1 MSRRSNKSADES
13 VEPADASEIQNEPI
27 RKPEDVPAPL
37 VGGVAVTIGRIVRVV
52 ENANHIGPVKIVVR
66 AGIIAKIPEPTNPEK
81 VEVSVFR
88 TGEVASVIAQY
99 LDPVNDDDVTTLA
112 LVDDRKAS
120 WHWPP
125 KG

>member
-1 MSRRSNKSADES
+1 MSKSSEPEPVHNK
-13 VEPADASEIQNEPI
+13 PTP
-27 RKPEDVPAPL
+27 KPKEVPVPL

-52 ENANHIGPVKIVVR
+52 ENANHVGPVKIVVR
-66 AGIIAKIPEPTNPEK
+66 AGIIAAIPEPTNPEK

-88 TGEVASVIAQY
+88 TGEVASIIAQY
-99 LDPVNDDDVTTLA
+99 LEPETEKGGDVTFA
-112 LVDDRKAS
+112 LVDDRAPS